1 MPQLTQKYYMKE
13 ELREKFKI
21 KRRFFGTVV
30 REEADRNIAE
40 YFMEAYSAYESFFIY
55 HSCGTEADTRAIIS
69 ALINGGKRV
78 YLPRVEGEN
87 IVPVP
92 YGELKKGKYGIME
105 PTGEPYRGAVDV
117 TVVPLLAINGNGYR
131 LGYGGGYYDAY
142 FARHP
147 EILRVGLCYA
157 AQLTDRLPRE
167 EQDVPL
173 QAVVT
178 ENGVIRFDA

>member
-1 MPQLTQKYYMKE
+1 MCDKKALRARFAKTRAEVRSEDADRRMFAQLRRSSYWAAE
-13 ELREKFKI
+13 
-21 KRRFFGTVV
+21 RFFVYCAV
-30 REEADRNIAE
+30 
-40 YFMEAYSAYESFFIY
+40 
-55 HSCGTEADTRAIIS
+55 GTEADTRLIIE
-69 ALINGGKRV
+69 ALLAEGKRV
-78 YLPRVEGEN
+78 CVPRIEN
-87 IVPVP
+87 GRMLAAP
-92 YGELKKGKYGIME
+92 YGKLAKGAYGIPAPE
-105 PTGEPYRGAVDV
+105 TGEDTPCEVAL
-117 TVVPLLAINGNGYR
+117 TPLLAVDAEGYR

>member
-1 MPQLTQKYYMKE
+1 MFAQLRRSSYWAAE
-13 ELREKFKI
+13 
-21 KRRFFGTVV
+21 RFFVYCAV
-30 REEADRNIAE
+30 
-40 YFMEAYSAYESFFIY
+40 
-55 HSCGTEADTRAIIS
+55 GTEADTHLIIE
-69 ALINGGKRV
+69 ALLAEGKRV
-78 YLPRVEGEN
+78 CVPRIEN
-87 IVPVP
+87 GRMLAAP
-92 YGELKKGKYGIME
+92 YGKLVKGAYGIPAPE
-105 PTGEPYRGAVDV
+105 TGEDTPCEVAL
-117 TVVPLLAINGNGYR
+117 TPLLAVDAEGYR

>member
-1 MPQLTQKYYMKE
+1 MPQLTHKYYMKE

-55 HSCGTEADTRAIIS
+55 HSCGTETDTRAIIS

-131 LGYGGGYYDAY
+131 LGYGGGFYDRY
-142 FARHP
+142 
-147 EILRVGLCYA
+147 LKGKKTLKVGLGYA
-157 AQLTDRLPRE
+157 FQLTDELCE
-167 EQDVPL
+167 DGWDEPL
-173 QAVVT
+173 DSFIC
-178 ENGVIRFDA
+178 ERGIYYFGK